1 MKEKVLVID
10 DREEI
15 ISIFE
20 RSLSRQG
27 FDISTACSYYDAMA
41 NMAVTDFDLVLT
53 DINLGDGK
61 TGIDVLKEIKRTN
74 PTCSVI
80 LCTGNPDIMTVSEAR
95 RMGAYD
101 CMYKPVELETLL
113 HSINMA
119 LRYKTVSDK
128 LFSL

>member
-80 LCTGNPDIMTVSEAR
+80 LCTGNPDIMTVSEVR

-128 LFSL
+128 LFSI

>member
-53 DINLGDGK
+53 DIDLGDGK

-80 LCTGNPDIMTVSEAR
+80 LCTGNHDIMTVSEAR

-101 CMYKPVELETLL
+101 CMYKPVKLETLS

-119 LRYKTVSDK
+119 LRDK
-128 LFSL
+128 AVVQ

>member
-53 DINLGDGK
+53 DIDLGDGK

-101 CMYKPVELETLL
+101 CMYKPVKLETLS

-119 LRYKTVSDK
+119 LRDK
-128 LFSL
+128 AVVQ